1 MIAIYYCLSIIVIS
15 IVLGEIRY
23 RYLLKSQ
30 KDNGVIIE
38 KDWRKSIDKDFV
50 DFDINDISIKEAMTC
65 EFAQML

>member
-1 MIAIYYCLSIIVIS
+1 MIAIYYCLSIIVVS

-30 KDNGVIIE
+30 KYNRIVIE
-38 KDWRKSIDKDFV
+38 KDWRKSVDKDFA
-50 DFDINDISIKEAMTC
+50 DYDMNDDSLKEAMSY